1 MLSSAVQ
8 RGDVTDVQLSLKSE
22 AEVEEVMGSA
32 KKWKMVG
39 GEEPAPPLRR
49 CSAQGHHPSSRVR
62 RVLQTQGWLQFLGG
76 KGRRETYLEQMTG
89 KESKIRKRRR
99 K

>member
-1 MLSSAVQ
+1 MLSSAVK

-39 GEEPAPPLRR
+39 EKSQHHLSEGVLHKVTIPAP
-49 CSAQGHHPSSRVR
+49 
-62 RVLQTQGWLQFLGG
+62 
-76 KGRRETYLEQMTG
+76 E
-89 KESKIRKRRR
+89 
-99 K
+99 